1 MAKSIKLGADTY
13 LDASG
18 VTVNSSGTTLASG
31 LTIVNFTLSEAITD
45 ANTQFV
51 TLLNNNNSSIP
62 SNKLV
67 LVKITTGSSSN
78 QYALLLVYK
87 TNDSYGVATGLSY
100 YSSSEYRLSNGTWVL
115 RYPGAPVQTSFTEN
129 GITFTLAKIGGIC
142 TLSALSG
149 GLTSAV
155 SANTAFATIPSG
167 WRPKIGCEV
176 MESSGGK
183 RMSIGTSGAIQFS
196 SAQTAG
202 TYVRFTV
209 TYVLA

>member
-18 VTVNSSGTTLASG
+18 VAMDGTGNTLGGGLSVKNVSISSQMTDTTLLAA
-31 LTIVNFTLSEAITD
+31 LND
-45 ANTQFV
+45 NNTSIPDKV
-51 TLLNNNNSSIP
+51 LTLLVVTGINGQSALILVNKTNNN
-62 SNKLV
+62 
-67 LVKITTGSSSN
+67 
-78 QYALLLVYK
+78 
-87 TNDSYGVATGLSY
+87 YGRAKAVSY
-100 YSSSEYRLSNGTWVL
+100 YSSSEYLLDSGTWVSDT
-115 RYPGAPVQTSFTEN
+115 ANTTFTNN
-129 GITFTLAKIGGIC
+129 GITFYMAKKNGIC